1 MKKKLSA
8 LLALCVALCGITGC
22 GNSKPAETTTAAAA
36 TAAAATEATTTA
48 AETTTSAE
56 TTTASETTTA
66 AAETVPAAVTDTAEV
81 IENLNRA
88 NTGDYTLKEV
98 VVLSRH
104 NIRAPLSSNGSV
116 NEIATP
122 HQWFEWTSNSSEL
135 SLRGGVLETE
145 MGQYFRKWLESEEL
159 IPENWF
165 PEDGELRIYANS
177 KQRTLATAQYFSSGF
192 LPAANVTIE
201 HHGEF
206 GKMDDTFNPVI
217 HYYSEAYADAVAE
230 QFEQYG
236 GAEIA
241 ADLADNYAL
250 MCDILDYT
258 ESEGYKNGDVTDLLT
273 NDTEYSI
280 ETGKE
285 PTVGGSLK
293 TACTL
298 SDALVLQYYEEPDAK
313 KAAFGKDVTP
323 EQWLEIADITT
334 RYTLVRHT
342 LPLVAINTAN
352 PILRE
357 IRSEFTN
364 TDRKFTFLCGH
375 DCTVSGVLT
384 SMEVEDY
391 RLPYT
396 LEARTPIGVKLVFEK
411 WEDKDGNEFA
421 AVELMYQSTEQLR
434 DKTILEL
441 DTPPAIYALSFEG
454 LEKNA
459 DGLYAYSDI
468 VGRLDKAINAYDEL
482 AEEYGEDELQ
492 PAA

>member
-1 MKKKLSA
+1 MCA
-8 LLALCVALCGITGC
+8 ALCCITGC
-22 GNSKPAETTTAAAA
+22 GNSKTAETTTVA
-36 TAAAATEATTTA
+36 ATTTA
-48 AETTTSAE
+48 ATTTEASTTAE
-56 TTTASETTTA
+56 TAATTEA
-66 AAETVPAAVTDTAEV
+66 AAYAVETVPIAVIDTAEV
-81 IENLNRA
+81 IENSNRA
-88 NTGDYTLKEV
+88 NTEDYTLKEV

-122 HQWFEWTSNSSEL
+122 HKWFEWTSNSSEL

-145 MGQYFRKWLESEEL
+145 MGQYFRKWLEAEEL
-159 IPENWF
+159 IPEHWF

-206 GKMDDTFNPVI
+206 NKMDETFAPVI
-217 HYYSEAYADAVAE
+217 HYYSEAYAAAVAE

-241 ADLADNYAL
+241 AELADNYEL
-250 MCDILDYT
+250 LCDILDYK
-258 ESEGYKNGDVTDLLT
+258 ESEGYKSGDVTDLLT

-280 ETGKE
+280 EVGKE
-285 PTVGGSLK
+285 PTVSGSLK

-313 KAAFGKDVTP
+313 KAAFGNDLTHD
-323 EQWLEIADITT
+323 QWQKIADITT
-334 RYTLVRHT
+334 KYNLVRHT
-342 LPLVAINTAN
+342 LPLVAVNTAN
-352 PILRE
+352 PILKE

-375 DCTVSGVLT
+375 DCTVNGVLT
-384 SMEVEDY
+384 AMEVEDY

-396 LEARTPIGVKLVFEK
+396 LEAKTPIGVKLVFEK
-411 WEDKDGNEFA
+411 WVDKDGNEFA

-434 DKTILEL
+434 NTTMLKL
-441 DTPPAIYALSFEG
+441 DTPPAIYVLSFEG

-468 VGRLDKAINAYDEL
+468 TGRLDKAINTYDEL
-482 AEEYGEDELQ
+482 AAEYGEDELQ

>member
-8 LLALCVALCGITGC
+8 LLAICTALCGITGC
-22 GNSKPAETTTAAAA
+22 GSGKTAETTTAATTASTTAA
-36 TAAAATEATTTA
+36 TTASAA
-48 AETTTSAE
+48 AETTSAAE
-56 TTTASETTTA
+56 TATTTGTA
-66 AAETVPAAVTDTAEV
+66 TAAETVPAAAADTAGV
-81 IENLNRA
+81 IENSNRA
-88 NTGDYTLKEV
+88 DTKDYTLKEV

-122 HQWFEWTSNSSEL
+122 YQWFEWTSNSSEL

-159 IPENWF
+159 IPEYWF
-165 PEDGELRIYANS
+165 PEEGELRIYANS

-206 GKMDDTFNPVI
+206 NKMDDTFAPVI
-217 HYYSEAYADAVAE
+217 HYYSEAYAAAVAE

-241 ADLADNYAL
+241 AELAENYEL
-250 MCDILDYT
+250 LCDILDYR
-258 ESEGYKNGDVTDLLT
+258 ESEGYKNGEVTDLLT
-273 NDTEYSI
+273 NDTVFSI
-280 ETGKE
+280 APGAE
-285 PTVGGSLK
+285 PTTGGSLK
-293 TACTL
+293 TASTL

-313 KAAFGKDVTP
+313 KAAFGKDVTK
-323 EQWLEIADITT
+323 EQWQMIADITT
-334 RYTLVRHT
+334 KFNLVRHA
-342 LPLVAINTAN
+342 LPLVAVNTAN
-352 PILRE
+352 PILKE

-375 DCTVSGVLT
+375 DCTVNGVLT
-384 SMEVEDY
+384 AMEAEDY

-396 LEARTPIGVKLVFEK
+396 LEAKTPIGVKLVFEK
-411 WEDKDGNEFA
+411 WADKDGNEFA

-434 DKTILEL
+434 DTTMLKL

-482 AEEYGEDELQ
+482 AAEYGEDELQ

>member
-1 MKKKLSA
+1 M
-8 LLALCVALCGITGC
+8 CVALCGITGC
-22 GNSKPAETTTAAAA
+22 GNGKPAETAAAAA
-36 TAAAATEATTTA
+36 TTTTAATTAATTTAATTAGTTAATEATTTA
-48 AETTTSAE
+48 AG
-56 TTTASETTTA
+56 
-66 AAETVPAAVTDTAEV
+66 TVPAAVTETAEV

-88 NTGDYTLKEV
+88 NTADYTLKEV

-145 MGQYFRKWLESEEL
+145 MGQYFRKWLEAEGL
-159 IPENWF
+159 IPEHWF
-165 PEDGELRIYANS
+165 PGEGELRIYANS

-201 HHGEF
+201 NHAEF
-206 GKMDDTFNPVI
+206 NKMDDTFNPVI
-217 HYYSEAYADAVAE
+217 HYYSEAYAAAVAE

-236 GAEIA
+236 GAEIT
-241 ADLADNYAL
+241 ADLAENYEL
-250 MCDILDYT
+250 LCDILDYR

-273 NDTEYSI
+273 NDTVYSI
-280 ETGKE
+280 APGEE

-313 KAAFGKDVTP
+313 KAAFGKDVTH
-323 EQWLEIADITT
+323 EQWQKIADITT
-334 RYTLVRHT
+334 RFNMVRHA

-352 PILRE
+352 PIIRE

-375 DCTVSGVLT
+375 DCTVNGVLT
-384 SMEVEDY
+384 AMEAEDY
-391 RLPYT
+391 ILPYT
-396 LEARTPIGVKLVFEK
+396 LEAKTPIGVKLVFEK
-411 WEDKDGNEFA
+411 WADKDGNEFA

-434 DKTILEL
+434 NTTMLKL

-454 LEKNA
+454 LEKNS

-468 VGRLDKAINAYDEL
+468 VGRLDKALNAYDDL
-482 AEEYGEDELQ
+482 AGEYGDDELQ